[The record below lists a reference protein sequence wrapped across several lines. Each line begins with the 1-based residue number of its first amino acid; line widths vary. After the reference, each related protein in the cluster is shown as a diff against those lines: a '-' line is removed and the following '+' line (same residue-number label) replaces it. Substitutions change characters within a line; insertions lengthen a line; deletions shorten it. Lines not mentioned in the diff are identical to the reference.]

1 MNACLDRARKAASRK
16 TAPVD
21 DTERLEQLLEPHE
34 SASAPAERNDLHRQL
49 IEAMGTLPPDQ
60 RAALVLVDMQG
71 YPVAEA
77 ARVLDVPTGTVKS
90 RCARGRAR
98 LLPLLTHLRP
108 GAPVRWST
116 EAGDGTGKGED
127 IRPTRSGSTATGPTR
142 HRNERPGC
150 SEGRRWASVT
160 STNDKA
166 EHPDVA
172 EISDLTEGLLPADRR
187 DAVRRHLDR
196 CELCADVHA
205 SLEDIRGLLGTVPGP
220 PRMPADVAGRIDA
233 ALAAEALLHATAPVT
248 DGEDENVTAGT
259 AAADGA
265 PLHVSRET
273 SAPSSD
279 RPAGRP
285 RSSTTGPGRKPRLR
299 ARSRR
304 AAVLGAAFAVAAL
317 GLGSVVLSSLNG
329 GGGPDDEQR
338 TTTAADT
345 FSEGKLE
352 EQVNDLLARNPEQDK
367 GARSPI
373 PSAWSRIPP
382 ERTPGC

>member
-1 MNACLDRARKAASRK
+1 M
-16 TAPVD
+16 
-21 DTERLEQLLEPHE
+21 
-34 SASAPAERNDLHRQL
+34 
-49 IEAMGTLPPDQ
+49 
-60 RAALVLVDMQG
+60 
-71 YPVAEA
+71 
-77 ARVLDVPTGTVKS
+77 
-90 RCARGRAR
+90 
-98 LLPLLTHLRP
+98 
-108 GAPVRWST
+108 
-116 EAGDGTGKGED
+116 
-127 IRPTRSGSTATGPTR
+127 
-142 HRNERPGC
+142 
-150 SEGRRWASVT
+150 T
-160 STNDKA
+160 STTDKA

-187 DAVRRHLDR
+187 DDIRRHLDR

-205 SLEDIRGLLGTVPGP
+205 SLEEIRGLLGTVPGP

-248 DGEDENVTAGT
+248 DGDDENVTAPA
-259 AAADGA
+259 AAADGE

-299 ARSRR
+299 GRSRR
-304 AAVLGAAFAVAAL
+304 AVLGAAFAVAAL

-345 FSEGKLE
+345 FSAGRLE
-352 EQVNDLLARNPEQDK
+352 KKVDDLLARSPEQNK
-367 GARSPI
+367 GARSPHTFGTESDSSGANPRVLTKPEVPKCVQEGI
-373 PSAWSRIPP
+373 GRNDAALATEQGVYQGRTALLVVLPDPSDATRVTAYVVDATCVENTSPSTTAKVLLKHSYAR
-382 ERTPGC
+382 